1 VRDAVAR
8 TVSEFGSL
16 NVLCNV
22 AGGSTPQDGPVTDVA
37 EAEFWRAIRIDL
49 FGTFLCCRHG
59 LPELAR
65 AGGGSVIN
73 MASIVA
79 QMGIGGR
86 DAYSAAKGGIVSL
99 TRSMATEYAPQAI
112 RVNAIAPGVTLTP
125 RIKAFI
131 ESGAVAG
138 ALNDRHLLGLVEPVS
153 VAHLAVYLASDESRQ
168 ITGQILAVDSGAT
181 MR

>member
-1 VRDAVAR
+1 
-8 TVSEFGSL
+8 
-16 NVLCNV
+16 
-22 AGGSTPQDGPVTDVA
+22 
-37 EAEFWRAIRIDL
+37 
-49 FGTFLCCRHG
+49 
-59 LPELAR
+59 
-65 AGGGSVIN
+65 